1 MTRTA
6 PVGDELHRM
15 VTFALWWYPYGG
27 GRADD
32 IFVAFG
38 IDARTFFDRVAAAA
52 RSPETD
58 LSAVQR
64 TELLA
69 LCLRRLERLDGTL
82 STARP
87 GASGN
92 GLQVALERS
101 GTPTRRPSRTPSA

>member
-6 PVGDELHRM
+6 PVGDEQHRM
-15 VTFALWWYPYGG
+15 VTFALWWGPYGG

-38 IDARTFFDRVAAAA
+38 VDTRTFFDRVAAAA
-52 RSPETD
+52 SAPETE

-69 LCLRRLERLDGTL
+69 LCRRRLDRLDGTAPATR
-82 STARP
+82 S
-87 GASGN
+87 GGSGN

-101 GTPTRRPSRTPSA
+101 GTPTRRPSRTGRR